1 MTGIINP
8 VTADATIVADGVL
21 AASHPFAVAK
31 DLIDAPTMRTIL
43 NACMYSVGDVD
54 GFAEAGFI
62 AGDFAARLGILAAS
76 LAAAIHM
83 AKRVSKSKSMLARVY

>member
-1 MTGIINP
+1 MHWLN
-8 VTADATIVADGVL
+8 VIVYTHSIHIL
-21 AASHPFAVAK
+21 TPPPTLHK
-31 DLIDAPTMRTIL
+31 YLIDAPTMRTIL

-54 GFAEAGFI
+54 GFAEAGLI